1 VLDVNKL
8 HVSAILNLFH
18 SKNQIALQVVEASL
32 AMGTGMGVATTNT

>member
-1 VLDVNKL
+1 VLDVYKL

-18 SKNQIALQVVEASL
+18 SNNQIALQVVEGFL

>member
-8 HVSAILNLFH
+8 HVSAIVNHFH
-18 SKNQIALQVVEASL
+18 SKNQIALQVEDFL